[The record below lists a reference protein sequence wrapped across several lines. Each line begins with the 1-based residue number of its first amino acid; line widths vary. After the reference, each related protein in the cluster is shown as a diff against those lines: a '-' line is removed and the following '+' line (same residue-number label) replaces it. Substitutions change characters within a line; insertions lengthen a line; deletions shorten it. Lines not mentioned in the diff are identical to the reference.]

1 MKLFWS
7 VAAIAVLV
15 LAGVLYVS
23 DRNQSGKD
31 RSGTAAG
38 EPSGGVHSEAIP
50 VASRVGTGHDFVPGG
65 LLSVAQFRRSL
76 RADAAL
82 AAQFPEFN
90 FSRARFGYMSKDTCA
105 FVAYRVAAKFGWTRH
120 CIVLRKNEVVLTDGR
135 YTLRARCGNLIS
147 GTTKIPLLP
156 QPVQDEIDKTNTAP
170 TPGGYGV
177 AVLPVLPDVP
187 GTDSLLS
194 PGALPVSPGPITGF
208 EPFPIGPGPVAGP
221 LPPGG
226 VPLPCCGPTG
236 VPMPIPTPIPVS
248 VPDGDKCVGL
258 IGGLVLIVA
267 GVYYVTERK
276 RARR

>member
-23 DRNQSGKD
+23 DRNESRRD
-31 RSGTAAG
+31 RSGTAGG
-38 EPSGGVHSEAIP
+38 EQSGGVHLEAIP
-50 VASRVGTGHDFVPGG
+50 AKSRVGTGHDFVPGG
-65 LLSVAQFRRSL
+65 LLSVAQFRQSF

-82 AAQFPEFN
+82 AAQFPDFN
-90 FSRARFGYMSKDTCA
+90 FRQARFGFLSKDTCA

-120 CIVLRKNEVVLTDGR
+120 CIMLRKNEVVLSDGR

-147 GTTKIPLLP
+147 RTTKVPLLP
-156 QPVQDEIDKTNTAP
+156 QPVQDEIDKTETVS
-170 TPGGYGV
+170 TPAGYGV
-177 AVLPVLPDVP
+177 AAFPVPPDVP
-187 GTDSLLS
+187 GTDAVLGA
-194 PGALPVSPGPITGF
+194 GALPVSPGPVTGF

-226 VPLPCCGPTG
+226 FPLPCCGPTG
-236 VPMPIPTPIPVS
+236 VPIPIPIPVS
-248 VPDGDKCVGL
+248 VPDGDKYMGL

-267 GVYYVTERK
+267 GVYYATERK
-276 RARR
+276 RKQR